1 MVSFKLKEDA
11 GKYISSEIKN
21 KIKEL
26 IGKTIENN
34 KFGTGIIKNVLI
46 NDPIDFEDWNW
57 GDLYVEFPEL
67 GEKKLA
73 LAADGVFYNYDEEG
87 KKIINLFADELK
99 KAGNKD
105 KEAEEQKL
113 KDKIIQVAIQ
123 HAHEG
128 FDVWYKYFNGR
139 LKTKPSD
146 LPSEFLSRGNIY
158 MQAYEKEKARMRR
171 RTTIS
176 NSFANVDETIID
188 TYKGNVK
195 ALIEWI
201 TKNLHSIT
209 VHPRRD
215 EEKENMEDI
224 LDYIREQGGET
235 TIEVEPD
242 KFVEVKIGNS
252 RGDMRDYRIN
262 FKKGTLE
269 TCPDKEAFLSWKA
282 PKYNM
287 KKDEEIETLVYNP
300 ERNNIESR
308 RVVLDYLL
316 NKHKY
321 EQMRDDNIPSYIVVG
336 FDLDNKPQDVYGGF
350 ITKEDAEAYA
360 NNLNAETQREYGVN
374 NPDTYEYS
382 VLPNDGKVVD
392 IVKEVLK

>member
-1 MVSFKLKEDA
+1 MTSFKLKEDA
-11 GKYISSEIKN
+11 GKYISTEIKN

-34 KFGTGIIKNVLI
+34 KFGTGTIKNVSI

-67 GEKKLA
+67 GEKR

-113 KDKIIQVAIQ
+113 RDKIIQVAIQ
-123 HAHEG
+123 HAQDK
-128 FDVWYKYFNGR
+128 FTPWYDYFTGKI
-139 LKTKPSD
+139 KTKPTD
-146 LPSEFLSRGNIY
+146 LPSDFLSRGNIY

-171 RTTIS
+171 RNTIS
-176 NSFANVDETIID
+176 NSLANVDETILD
-188 TYKGNVK
+188 TYTGNVK
-195 ALIEWI
+195 ALVEWI
-201 TKNLHSIT
+201 TKNLHGIT

-224 LDYIREQGGET
+224 LDYIRERGGDT
-235 TIEVEPD
+235 SIEIEPG

-252 RGDMRDYRIN
+252 RGDMRDYRLN
-262 FKKGTLE
+262 LKKGALE
-269 TCPDKEAFLSWKA
+269 TCPDKEAFLAWKA

-287 KKDEEIETLVYNP
+287 KKDEEIEALVYNP

-316 NKHKY
+316 NKDKY
-321 EQMRDDNIPSYIVVG
+321 LKMKDDTIPPYIVVG
-336 FDLDNKPQDVYGGF
+336 FDLASKPQDVYGGF
-350 ITKEDAEAYA
+350 ATEEDAETYA
-360 NNLNAETQREYGVN
+360 NELNAETEREYGAD
-374 NPDTYEYS
+374 NPDTYEYA